1 MAARRML
8 ISIGDDLCAG
18 KVASSLLASG
28 YSSLL
33 GVRTDDKI
41 WNKQTQAWESYS
53 AGTNSYTDQPGF
65 SYFGPEVSIRSA
77 TGTQAIFAPGEV
89 LWQFKYGVFG
99 TSLLKWND
107 SLTATGSSNSGGVNH
122 GSYWPAGRE
131 TPYTGLIANLTSA
144 FAAAK
149 SGGNTV
155 TIEGLVIYLG
165 VWDAFAPAGADAFP
179 HLLRAFI
186 AQLRADLASINGLS
200 AGAYATLP
208 VSLVKPHDR
217 FTTTS
222 AVQARLQIV
231 RSAIETAGE
240 RVVLT
245 DGLLSDGFNPT
256 MASLVETG
264 RRVATSIF
272 TAAEAGA
279 TDAPPEPGDPI
290 DLIILAGDS
299 HADGF
304 GEVAALPAYMAGV
317 GGFTGVEIWNPN
329 SASGPRFETLTMNVN
344 NLTTEDQIANPALNR
359 FGPEFS
365 LGEAAREEYR
375 RTPRIV
381 KLGMRGAWVAKSET
395 PLAFAADFPFYD
407 AQCNDWNP
415 ASRGELF
422 DKLVPGWATDAL
434 NALVATY
441 GLDRIRLRR
450 IVFMGG
456 TNDSAVQD
464 GGLQAREVQA
474 SVTSL
479 ISRIRRW
486 AETAGIAWAD
496 SPVPATLVLPDSRY
510 ATYPLPQIHVGIVRS
525 GLLAV
530 AQDLPA
536 VTTVDPSN
544 KISFCPD
551 QLHYN
556 GAGNLWLGRTIW
568 AAAGEP
574 SVTAVPLFVP
584 SRALLV
590 NALRL
595 KGVPE
600 VENAQDVI
608 DEAISL
614 VRTNIFQRLGSDRI
628 NAIRKI
634 SYTRTPSSD
643 QDYLRL
649 LAATT
654 ETKWVRVELMRVMP
668 MQFVDGSA
676 ADQTWQNEAAFRSAT
691 FAAVASEAKR
701 IRTEIDQALE
711 ILSGSMEITADQS
724 LKIKL
729 IEAADRPAAPGDTI
743 RIQGGAF

>member
-1 MAARRML
+1 MAVRRML

-18 KVASSLLASG
+18 KVPSSSLASG
-28 YSSLL
+28 YISLL
-33 GVRTDDKI
+33 GVRTDDKT
-41 WNKQTQAWESYS
+41 WNRQTQAWENYS

-77 TGTQAIFAPGEV
+77 VDTQAVFAPGEV
-89 LWQFKYGVFG
+89 LWQFKYGIFG

-107 SLTATGSSNSGGVNH
+107 SLTATGSSNPGGVNH
-122 GSYWPAGRE
+122 ASYWPPARE
-131 TPYTGLIANLTSA
+131 TPYTGLIANLTTA

-149 SGGNTV
+149 SGGNSI
-155 TIEGLVIYLG
+155 TIEGLVVYLG
-165 VWDAFAPAGADAFP
+165 VWDAFAPAGVDAYP
-179 HLLRAFI
+179 HLLRSFI
-186 AQLRADLASINGLS
+186 AQLRADLAAINGLS
-200 AGAYATLP
+200 VGAYAALP
-208 VSLVKPHDR
+208 VTLVKPHDR
-217 FTTTS
+217 FTASS

-231 RSAIETAGE
+231 RAAIETAGE

-256 MASLVETG
+256 MASLIETG
-264 RRVATSIF
+264 RRVATSVF
-272 TAAEAGA
+272 SAAEAGA

-299 HADGF
+299 HAEGF
-304 GEVAALPAYMAGV
+304 GEIAALPAYMAGI

-344 NLTTEDQIANPALNR
+344 NLTTEDQITYPALNR
-359 FGPEFS
+359 YGPEFS

-381 KLGMRGAWVAKSET
+381 KLGMRGSWVAKSEI
-395 PLAFAADFPFYD
+395 PSIFSADYPFYD

-422 DKLVPGWATDAL
+422 DKLIPGWATDAL

-456 TNDSAVQD
+456 TNDSSVQD

-486 AETAGIAWAD
+486 AENAGIAWAD
-496 SPVPATLVLPDSRY
+496 APVPATLVLPDSRY
-510 ATYPLPQIHVGIVRS
+510 ATYPLPEIHVGVVRS

-530 AQDLPA
+530 AQDLPS

-556 GAGNLWLGRTIW
+556 GAGNLWLGKTIW

-574 SVTAVPLFVP
+574 SVSVTPLFVP
-584 SRALLV
+584 TRTQLV
-590 NALRL
+590 KALRL
-595 KGVPE
+595 KGVPDA
-600 VENAQDVI
+600 ENAQDVI

-628 NAIRKI
+628 ATIRAI
-634 SYTRTPSSD
+634 SYSRTPTSD

-676 ADQTWQNEAAFRSAT
+676 ADQTWQNEAAFRAAT
-691 FAAVASEAKR
+691 FATIAAEAKR
-701 IRTEIDQALE
+701 IRNEIDQALE
-711 ILSGSMEITADQS
+711 ILSGSFEIGADQS

-729 IEAADRPAAPGDTI
+729 IEATGTPDAPGDSI